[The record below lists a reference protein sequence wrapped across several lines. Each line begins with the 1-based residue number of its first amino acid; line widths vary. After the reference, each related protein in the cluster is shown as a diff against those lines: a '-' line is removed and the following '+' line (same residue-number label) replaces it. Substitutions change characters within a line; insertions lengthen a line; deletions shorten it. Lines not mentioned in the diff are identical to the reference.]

1 MLRSIVAVVVG
12 FLTIAVLSFVTGE
25 IVMALLPDAFD
36 AAGRTESVPVLVL
49 TLAYVAV
56 YAIFG
61 CYLAARLAPNRP
73 MRHAMIL
80 GMLGLI
86 FNIGGTI
93 AVWDTAPAW
102 YFIVSLALVLPHAW
116 LGGMLRERELARK
129 SGSAPVAAS
138 VVAVE

>member
-1 MLRSIVAVVVG
+1 
-12 FLTIAVLSFVTGE
+12 
-25 IVMALLPDAFD
+25 
-36 AAGRTESVPVLVL
+36 
-49 TLAYVAV
+49 
-56 YAIFG
+56 
-61 CYLAARLAPNRP
+61 
-73 MRHAMIL
+73 MIL

-102 YFIVSLALVLPHAW
+102 YFIVSLALVLPYAW